1 MTPQKHSSRALYVRL
16 LRHVWPYRHALLG
29 AVVAMV
35 VGGLAD
41 ASLVKVGEYVV
52 EELFVRHD
60 RTYAAILPLAIV
72 GVFFVSG
79 VASFASGYGMQWIG
93 NKVVLDLRRE
103 MFAKV
108 LKLPPGFFDEM
119 PTAQLVAQPRGH
131 LGQVATP
138 RQRAPR
144 QHSPWQH
151 GHPQLSR
158 RCRSPPRPRCPGRRR
173 SSAPRPRSAGPRPR
187 PAAGRR
193 AGAAPGPS

>member
-72 GVFFVSG
+72 GVFLVSG

-108 LKLPPGFFDEM
+108 LKLPPGFFDEV
-119 PTAQLVAQPRGH
+119 PTARWFSRLIWR
-131 LGQVATP
+131 
-138 RQRAPR
+138 
-144 QHSPWQH
+144 
-151 GHPQLSR
+151 SR
-158 RCRSPPRPRCPGRRR
+158 RLKMRTAIVMGGITRNVMRVSFQL
-173 SSAPRPRSAGPRPR
+173 
-187 PAAGRR
+187 
-193 AGAAPGPS
+193 